1 MGHCW
6 ENREERKK
14 GRGRVRFG
22 RGVGQGD
29 VFLSVLP
36 PSYFRLYSESRRFS
50 WNTFHLRIPCPDAFR
65 GCTVV
70 ACMAVC
76 GVAVHRENGAGRP
89 TFLATGG
96 CWPKLK
102 IPGTDCEKGGGERK
116 TSYLVVPSSYFWI
129 FTACGRGVRDKRNV
143 TNVG

>member
-50 WNTFHLRIPCPDAFR
+50 WNTFHLRILCPDAFR

-102 IPGTDCEKGGGERK
+102 IPGTDCERGGKERRRI
-116 TSYLVVPSSYFWI
+116 SSFPPHI
-129 FTACGRGVRDKRNV
+129 FGFSRRAGGGVRDKRNV